1 MVLRNSARNPTDKA
15 GISAIVRIGK
25 MCVYYVYQFFPDD
38 CMIYGSLVFH
48 RRRFHQD
55 FPMNLMRGML
65 YDWSMVVLQTSSI
78 VVNIYLWLCTTC

>member
-1 MVLRNSARNPTDKA
+1 
-15 GISAIVRIGK
+15 

-55 FPMNLMRGML
+55 FPTINERNVVRLVYGRLANQFDRREYLFMAL
-65 YDWSMVVLQTSSI
+65 YDL
-78 VVNIYLWLCTTC
+78 LRL

>member
-1 MVLRNSARNPTDKA
+1 
-15 GISAIVRIGK
+15 

-55 FPMNLMRGML
+55 FPYELNERNVVRLVYGRLANQFDRRAYLFMAL
-65 YDWSMVVLQTSSI
+65 YDL
-78 VVNIYLWLCTTC
+78 LRL